1 MEFHKKL
8 LTSGKVLYT
17 LGDMEVQWDP
27 KREHLVIQTSSDAQS
42 LFLLPEEV
50 EGLREVLKDL

>member
-1 MEFHKKL
+1 MDVHKKL

-27 KREHLVIQTSSDAQS
+27 QREHLTIQTALDPQS
-42 LFLLPEEV
+42 IFLLPEEV
-50 EGLREVLKDL
+50 EGLREVLRDL

>member
-1 MEFHKKL
+1 MNVHKKL

-27 KREHLVIQTSSDAQS
+27 KREHLTIQTALEPQS
-42 LFLLPEEV
+42 IFLLPEEV